1 MGRNFYTVLSVPKT
15 ATAAEI
21 RRRFLELARQGHP
34 DRFQG
39 EEKAAA
45 EKAFQEITE
54 AFNILSDP
62 ERRRQHDIELDRPNM
77 GESHDPDQAAKV
89 YLNRGI
95 KAYRVQNY
103 IEAASN
109 FNRATDVSPRNAQA
123 WHHLALTCL
132 NEERW
137 LPKAREAILRACEI
151 RPNQVSYL
159 KLAGKIF
166 AQSKMVKEARRY
178 YNEALRLD
186 EADLSI
192 RKALQDL
199 ESPAKPKA
207 VETQEKESGK
217 SGLFRKIW

>member
-1 MGRNFYTVLSVPKT
+1 MGRNFYAILSLPKT
-15 ATAAEI
+15 ATNSEI
-21 RRRFLELARQGHP
+21 RARFLDLARQGHP

-45 EKAFQEITE
+45 EKTFQEVTE

-62 ERRRQHDIELDRPNM
+62 ERRRQHDIDLERPMM

-95 KAYRVQNY
+95 RAYRAQNY

-109 FNRATDVSPRNAQA
+109 FNRATDVSPRNPQA

-166 AQSKMVKEARRY
+166 AQSKMVKEAKRY

-186 EADLSI
+186 ETDLSI

-199 ESPAKPKA
+199 ERPARPKA
-207 VETQEKESGK
+207 ADKQEKETGK
-217 SGLFRKIW
+217 TGLFRKIW